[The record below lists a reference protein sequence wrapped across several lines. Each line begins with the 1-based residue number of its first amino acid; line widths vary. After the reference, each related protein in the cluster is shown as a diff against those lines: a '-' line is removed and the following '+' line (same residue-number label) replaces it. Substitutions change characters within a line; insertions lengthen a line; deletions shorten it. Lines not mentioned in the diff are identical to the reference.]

1 MSWLDDLD
9 DILFLGKNENSTSA
23 KTTKLNS
30 KAQVKSREWIKQKWI
45 STLKKK
51 MQLEKQHS
59 QAYNEQRAV
68 DSLGDTSQY
77 RDVNI
82 SPEEERKVDSVV
94 KTAMKVCQDIETVRE
109 KRNIDFHSRRDMFSR
124 EWKQME
130 NIMRQEGVEAIEIPH
145 KD

>member
-1 MSWLDDLD
+1 MFPFTADF
-9 DILFLGKNENSTSA
+9 FLHGKNENSTSA

-30 KAQVKSREWIKQKWI
+30 KAQVKSREWIEQKCI

-51 MQLEKQHS
+51 RQLNNQHI

-109 KRNIDFHSRRDMFSR
+109 KRNIDFHSRRERFSR

-130 NIMRQEGVEAIEIPH
+130 DIMRQEGVESIEIPH

>member
-1 MSWLDDLD
+1 MSWLDD
-9 DILFLGKNENSTSA
+9 ILVPGKNENSTSA

-30 KAQVKSREWIKQKWI
+30 KAQVKSREWIKQKCI

-51 MQLEKQHS
+51 MQLEEQHS

>member
-1 MSWLDDLD
+1 MSCLD
-9 DILFLGKNENSTSA
+9 DILFPGKNENSTSA

-30 KAQVKSREWIKQKWI
+30 KAQVKSREWIAQKCS

-51 MQLEKQHS
+51 VQLKKQHI

-82 SPEEERKVDSVV
+82 SPEEARKVDSVV

-109 KRNIDFHSRRDMFSR
+109 KWNIDFHSRRDMFSR

>member
-1 MSWLDDLD
+1 MSWLDD
-9 DILFLGKNENSTSA
+9 ILVPGKNENSTSA

-30 KAQVKSREWIKQKWI
+30 KAQVKSREWIEQKRS

-51 MQLEKQHS
+51 VQLDKQHI

>member
-1 MSWLDDLD
+1 MSWLDD
-9 DILFLGKNENSTSA
+9 IMFPGKNENSTSA

-30 KAQVKSREWIKQKWI
+30 KAQVKSREWIEQKCI

-51 MQLEKQHS
+51 MQLKKQHI

-109 KRNIDFHSRRDMFSR
+109 KRNIDFHSRWDTFSR

-130 NIMRQEGVEAIEIPH
+130 DIMRQEGVEAIEIPH

>member
-1 MSWLDDLD
+1 MSWLDD
-9 DILFLGKNENSTSA
+9 ILFPGKNENSTSA

-30 KAQVKSREWIKQKWI
+30 KAQVKSREWIEQKRS

-51 MQLEKQHS
+51 VQLDKQHI

>member
-1 MSWLDDLD
+1 MKSSELNAEE
-9 DILFLGKNENSTSA
+9 IQF
-23 KTTKLNS
+23 KLNYAA
-30 KAQVKSREWIKQKWI
+30 KRGTARKPIIKDEKWI
-45 STLKKK
+45 WRESISILNQKLQLYKKNI
-51 MQLEKQHS
+51 H
-59 QAYNEQRAV
+59 AYNEQRAV

-77 RDVNI
+77 DGVNI

>member
-1 MSWLDDLD
+1 MSWLDD
-9 DILFLGKNENSTSA
+9 IWCPGKNENSTSA

-30 KAQVKSREWIKQKWI
+30 KAQVKSREWIKQKCI

-51 MQLEKQHS
+51 MQLENQHI

>member
-1 MSWLDDLD
+1 MSWLDD
-9 DILFLGKNENSTSA
+9 IMFPGKNENSTSA

-30 KAQVKSREWIKQKWI
+30 KAQVKSREWIEQKCI

-51 MQLEKQHS
+51 MQLKKQHI

-68 DSLGDTSQY
+68 DGLGDTSKY
-77 RDVNI
+77 EAVNI
-82 SPEEERKVDSVV
+82 TSEETGDMDKVSQ
-94 KTAMKVCQDIETVRE
+94 TAMKVYRDVETVR
-109 KRNIDFHSRRDMFSR
+109 KNRISDFHSRRDTFSR

-130 NIMRQEGVEAIEIPH
+130 DIMRQEGVESIEIPH

>member
-1 MSWLDDLD
+1 MSWLDD
-9 DILFLGKNENSTSA
+9 ILFPGKNENSTSA

-30 KAQVKSREWIKQKWI
+30 KAQVKSREWIEQKRS

-51 MQLEKQHS
+51 VQLDKQHI

-82 SPEEERKVDSVV
+82 SPEEARKVDSVV

>member
-1 MSWLDDLD
+1 MSLLD
-9 DILFLGKNENSTSA
+9 DILFPGKNENSTSA

-30 KAQVKSREWIKQKWI
+30 KAQVKSREWIKQKCI

>member
-1 MSWLDDLD
+1 MSWV
-9 DILFLGKNENSTSA
+9 DIMFPRKNENSTSA

-30 KAQVKSREWIKQKWI
+30 KAQVKSREWIEQKRI

-51 MQLEKQHS
+51 MQLNNQHI

-82 SPEEERKVDSVV
+82 SPEEERKVVSVV

>member
-1 MSWLDDLD
+1 MSWV
-9 DILFLGKNENSTSA
+9 DIMFPRKNENSTSA

-30 KAQVKSREWIKQKWI
+30 KAQVKSREWIEQKCI

-51 MQLEKQHS
+51 MQLNNQHI

-82 SPEEERKVDSVV
+82 SPEEERKVVSVV

>member
-1 MSWLDDLD
+1 MNWLD
-9 DILFLGKNENSTSA
+9 DILFPGKNENSTSA

-30 KAQVKSREWIKQKWI
+30 KAQVKSREWIVQKCI
-45 STLKKK
+45 STQKKK

-59 QAYNEQRAV
+59 QAYDEQRAV

>member
-1 MSWLDDLD
+1 MSWLDD
-9 DILFLGKNENSTSA
+9 IMFPGKNENSTSA

-30 KAQVKSREWIKQKWI
+30 KAQVKSREWIEQKCI

-51 MQLEKQHS
+51 MQLKKQHI

-94 KTAMKVCQDIETVRE
+94 KTAMKVCQDIKTVRE
-109 KRNIDFHSRRDMFSR
+109 KRNIDFHSRRDTFSR

-130 NIMRQEGVEAIEIPH
+130 DIMRQEGVEAIEIPH

>member
-1 MSWLDDLD
+1 MERIYFYIESKITTLQ
-9 DILFLGKNENSTSA
+9 KN
-23 KTTKLNS
+23 
-30 KAQVKSREWIKQKWI
+30 I
-45 STLKKK
+45 
-51 MQLEKQHS
+51 H
-59 QAYNEQRAV
+59 AYNEQRAV

-77 RDVNI
+77 DGVNI

-94 KTAMKVCQDIETVRE
+94 KTAMKVCQDIETVRK

>member
-1 MSWLDDLD
+1 MSWLDD
-9 DILFLGKNENSTSA
+9 ILFPGKNENSTSA

-30 KAQVKSREWIKQKWI
+30 KAQVKSREWIEQKCI

-51 MQLEKQHS
+51 RQLNKQHI

-130 NIMRQEGVEAIEIPH
+130 DIMRQEGVEAIEIPH

>member
-1 MSWLDDLD
+1 MSWLDD
-9 DILFLGKNENSTSA
+9 ILVPGKNENSTSA

-30 KAQVKSREWIKQKWI
+30 KAQVKSREWIKQKCI
-45 STLKKK
+45 STLKKRR
-51 MQLEKQHS
+51 QLNNQHI